1 MVGDYDD
8 EEESEDESF
17 KEDGGESLDEEES
30 GEVEDEGSDVQMIDS
45 DVDKKELK
53 ALQKEAGNI
62 DLKGGRPKRAQRK

>member
-17 KEDGGESLDEEES
+17 NAEGEESQDNEES

-45 DVDKKELK
+45 DVDQKELK
-53 ALQKEAGNI
+53 AL
-62 DLKGGRPKRAQRK
+62 

>member
-17 KEDGGESLDEEES
+17 KEDGGDSLDEEES

>member
-1 MVGDYDD
+1 
-8 EEESEDESF
+8 
-17 KEDGGESLDEEES
+17 
-30 GEVEDEGSDVQMIDS
+30 MIDS

>member
-17 KEDGGESLDEEES
+17 KEDGGDSLDDEES